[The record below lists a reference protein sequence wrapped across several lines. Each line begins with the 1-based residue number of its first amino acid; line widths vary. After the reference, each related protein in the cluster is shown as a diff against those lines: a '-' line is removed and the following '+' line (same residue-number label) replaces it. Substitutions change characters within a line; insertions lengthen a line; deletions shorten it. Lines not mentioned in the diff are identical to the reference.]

1 MISSLSNEKIK
12 NIAKLNEKKYRDQT
26 GLFIVEGPH
35 LVNEAKML
43 DLLEE
48 VYSINGE
55 GINVSIDVMKKIC
68 NTDTPTS
75 IIGICRKLN
84 KEEITNRILILD
96 RIQDPG
102 NMGTL
107 IRSAVSFGF
116 DTIVLSK
123 GCVDIYNPKVVR
135 SSQGALFKVNIIYAD
150 IIEFISKLEEYDVYG
165 TSLVNGI
172 PLQNIKPKEKMAII
186 LGNEGQGVD
195 KEILK
200 NNKNIFIEMKNMESL
215 NVSIAGSI
223 IMYNLSVGK

>member
-186 LGNEGQGVD
+186 LGNEGQGID

>member
-200 NNKNIFIEMKNMESL
+200 NNKNIFIEMKNMES
-215 NVSIAGSI
+215 
-223 IMYNLSVGK
+223 